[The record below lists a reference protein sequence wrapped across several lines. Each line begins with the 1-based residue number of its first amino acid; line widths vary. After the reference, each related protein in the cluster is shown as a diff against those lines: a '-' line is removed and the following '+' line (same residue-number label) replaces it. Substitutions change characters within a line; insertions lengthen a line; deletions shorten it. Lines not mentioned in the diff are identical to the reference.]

1 MFVPEINFL
10 KDRNPDTNG
19 MNFSDEFGGEA
30 TNNTPL
36 LLAAAIPLA
45 ILVLSAGSYVYFG
58 GQLAGK
64 QNDLKTLTADVSGL
78 EGQLTGL
85 RNQQKEL
92 QENRDQVQAVIGLY
106 DLSRPWS
113 SVVEDIRRKVP
124 QGVWLED
131 FTTTAGA
138 DASKEDVLKVKGKA
152 LQFQQVANFKLTLE
166 QSPFITRVD
175 LGEANLNE
183 ANKDQP
189 ATVSYSMD
197 VNLRKQKLDE
207 VRKTLEE
214 TNSVGLLEKLRR
226 LQQESIR

>member
-19 MNFSDEFGGEA
+19 MSFGDQYGGESS
-30 TNNTPL
+30 NNTPL
-36 LLAAAIPLA
+36 ILAAAIPLA

-58 GQLAGK
+58 GQLGGK

-113 SVVEDIRRKVP
+113 SVLEDIRRKVP

-131 FTTTAGA
+131 FATTESA

-166 QSPFITRVD
+166 RSPFVARVD

-183 ANKDQP
+183 ASKDQP

-197 VNLRKQKLDE
+197 INLRQQKLDE

>member
-10 KDRNPDTNG
+10 KDRNPNMEGASFTD
-19 MNFSDEFGGEA
+19 DYGGEGN
-30 TNNTPL
+30 NNTPL
-36 LLAAAIPLA
+36 ILAAAIPLA
-45 ILVLSAGSYVYFG
+45 ILVLSAGSYVFFG
-58 GQLAGK
+58 GQLAAK
-64 QNDLKTLTADVSGL
+64 QNEVKTLTADVSVL
-78 EGQLTGL
+78 ESQLTGL

-131 FTTTAGA
+131 FVTTKGA
-138 DASKEDVLKVKGKA
+138 DATKEDLLKIKGRA
-152 LQFQQVANFKLTLE
+152 LNFKQVANFELTLK
-166 QSPFITRVD
+166 QSPFISQVT
-175 LGEANLNE
+175 LGETSLTE
-183 ANKDQP
+183 ATKDQP
-189 ATVSYSMD
+189 STVSYSVD
-197 VNLRKQKLDE
+197 VNLKQQKLDE

>member
-10 KDRNPDTNG
+10 KDRNPDSTG
-19 MNFSDEFGGEA
+19 MGFGDEYAGESS
-30 TNNTPL
+30 NNTPL
-36 LLAAAIPLA
+36 ILAAAIPLA

-58 GQLAGK
+58 GQLGGK
-64 QNDLKTLTADVSGL
+64 QNDLKTLTADVSGM

-92 QENRDQVQAVIGLY
+92 EENRDQVQAVIGLY

-113 SVVEDIRRKVP
+113 SVLEDIRRKVP

-131 FTTTAGA
+131 FTTTESA
-138 DASKEDVLKVKGKA
+138 DASKDDVLKVKGKA

-166 QSPFITRVD
+166 RSPFIARVD

-183 ANKDQP
+183 AGKDQP